1 MSRKT
6 VVIAVCDSDELA
18 SQAFENLGAHFAAT
32 RIDTTRYET
41 VGEAFTDAKL
51 GIEDP
56 GTPMVVVDAPL
67 EKVEY
72 LLTRTHEQQAA
83 VDQLVNEQK
92 ETIAQLRKDLAA
104 AEAKNTNWK
113 SKYQDLYRYCKKVED
128 ELLNVFYKWLPSKV
142 PMFERMQT
150 MRQVEEHEE
159 GTVDNI
165 GPYTMSLDT
174 LIRKG
179 NFGKIFY
186 TQLNDGRNVVVKHVP
201 KARMMT
207 IKSMT
212 RMAQQLKVLLEPV
225 PTERHTNI
233 LYLEQALQSTRSMFL
248 VMPQYGRC
256 DVFDFVGSCSPDDF
270 TGVGEAVAMAVI
282 KPVLSALSHLH
293 ARGIAHRDVK
303 SENILVD
310 YRKDEITG
318 AVTVNGVKLIDFDLC
333 CRVGQVGPKDMAGSL
348 GFISPEAMTMMNNVT
363 DQTTTDVWASAC
375 VLMELV
381 MGRDWFSEY
390 WLNIYREFPKIE
402 AAHRR
407 AAQLDFE
414 SRLDKGAKRVCR
426 ACKTA
431 PTEFVLANSMH
442 IEPTERY
449 TAAELLRHLDQLER
463 PGLPG
468 PYTQSQMRF
477 GPAEEE
483 EDLSSVQGEVGDSVS
498 GSLSGSESGR
508 LESQLQPHRHGPSVR
523 FELDER
529 PNTADDID
537 SVSSRTTAG
546 AVHSGGH
553 RSRSASTEGKGA
565 KGKGAAADAG
575 AASEPDQPQHE
586 HPGPDAS
593 PASPFRKLG
602 ESPAPPAA
610 ILTAAAEEAMSEAA
624 KVMRAAMASDDSSNN
639 LVSAAMAIIK
649 PERRPRSNRLIAPG
663 EGSQVAKRYAAC
675 D

>member
-1 MSRKT
+1 MRSAR
-6 VVIAVCDSDELA
+6 SLA
-18 SQAFENLGAHFAAT
+18 PHPPASTHARSPPLTPHST
-32 RIDTTRYET
+32 R
-41 VGEAFTDAKL
+41 V
-51 GIEDP
+51 
-56 GTPMVVVDAPL
+56 PL
-67 EKVEY
+67 P
-72 LLTRTHEQQAA
+72 
-83 VDQLVNEQK
+83 N
-92 ETIAQLRKDLAA
+92 
-104 AEAKNTNWK
+104 
-113 SKYQDLYRYCKKVED
+113 
-128 ELLNVFYKWLPSKV
+128 NV
-142 PMFERMQT
+142 Q
-150 MRQVEEHEE
+150 
-159 GTVDNI
+159 
-165 GPYTMSLDT
+165 
-174 LIRKG
+174 
-179 NFGKIFY
+179 IFY

-212 RMAQQLKVLLEPV
+212 RMAQQLKVLLEPI

-248 VMPQYGRC
+248 VMPKYGRC

-318 AVTVNGVKLIDFDLC
+318 AVTVTGVKLIDFDLC

-348 GFISPEAMTMMNNVT
+348 GFMSPEAMTMMSNLT

-375 VLMELV
+375 VLIELV

-390 WLNIYREFPKIE
+390 WLNIYREFTKITKIE
-402 AAHRR
+402 AAHTDRR
-407 AAQLDFE
+407 AAQLDFHA
-414 SRLDKGAKRVCR
+414 RLDKGAKRACR

-431 PTEFVLANSMH
+431 PTEFVLANSMP

-463 PGLPG
+463 PGLLG
-468 PYTQSQMRF
+468 PYTQSQMRL
-477 GPAEEE
+477 GPAELE
-483 EDLSSVQGEVGDSVS
+483 EDLSSVQGEVGDSVTLT
-498 GSLSGSESGR
+498 GSSSGSESGR

-553 RSRSASTEGKGA
+553 RSRSASAKGKGA

-602 ESPAPPAA
+602 ESPAPPAVMF
-610 ILTAAAEEAMSEAA
+610 TAAAEEAMSEAA
-624 KVMRAAMASDDSSNN
+624 KMMRAAVASDESSNN